1 MLRQG
6 QDGRQSQ
13 ASQLKGSS
21 CCLGEGKQ
29 EVLYLLLCLPTMYG
43 GMNCEGILV
52 GILLMFQLLL
62 HRSASSLVSVVEG
75 NLLP

>member
-1 MLRQG
+1 M
-6 QDGRQSQ
+6 S
-13 ASQLKGSS
+13 AYNVWWN
-21 CCLGEGKQ
+21 EF
-29 EVLYLLLCLPTMYG
+29 
-43 GMNCEGILV
+43 CEGILV